1 MVLVAEFLRRVV
13 ETHKTQRATEHSY
26 RPALKALF
34 DALRPAEITAALL
47 YKSPDGIHL
56 VNPVW

>member
-1 MVLVAEFLRRVV
+1 MAEFLRRVV

-26 RPALKALF
+26 RSALKALF

-47 YKSPDGIHL
+47 HKSPEGIHL